1 MDLEII
7 FEGCAKLL
15 EIIGMD
21 KVKTIPIFL
30 INACKLCFSNCLSYL
45 VDGLLCPLKE
55 FSFIEKFKYKKQPPT
70 LHDKHKLKNNK
81 P

>member
-21 KVKTIPIFL
+21 KVKTIPIPAIKSF
-30 INACKLCFSNCLSYL
+30 KLCFSKCLS
-45 VDGLLCPLKE
+45 
-55 FSFIEKFKYKKQPPT
+55 F
-70 LHDKHKLKNNK
+70 
-81 P
+81 